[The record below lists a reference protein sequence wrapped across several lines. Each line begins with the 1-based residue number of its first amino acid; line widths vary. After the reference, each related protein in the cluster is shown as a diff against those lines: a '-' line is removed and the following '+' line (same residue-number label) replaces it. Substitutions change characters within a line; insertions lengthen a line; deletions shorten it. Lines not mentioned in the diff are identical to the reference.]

1 MIHPRRAAAGALAT
15 LASLTLAACGGDGSD
30 ATGPGSIADHSDE
43 ACAHDDAA
51 PVLSSLTATPNVL
64 WPPNHEMVPVAISV
78 VASDA
83 CSGVTS
89 SIVGVTSDEPVD
101 GRGDGHTSP
110 DWIVTGPLTL
120 LVRSERSG
128 LGDGRVYTITVR
140 ASDASGNET
149 TGATTVTV
157 PHDQGND

>member
-1 MIHPRRAAAGALAT
+1 MMHPRRAAVAALA
-15 LASLTLAACGGDGSD
+15 ALTLSACGGDGSD
-30 ATGPGSIADHSDE
+30 VTGPGARADHSDE
-43 ACAHDDAA
+43 ACAHDDVA
-51 PVLSSLTATPNVL
+51 PALSSLTATPSVL
-64 WPPNHEMVPVAISV
+64 WPPNHEMVPVAIAV

-83 CSGVTS
+83 CSEVAS

-140 ASDASGNET
+140 ATDASGNGT

-157 PHDQGND
+157 PHDQGSD